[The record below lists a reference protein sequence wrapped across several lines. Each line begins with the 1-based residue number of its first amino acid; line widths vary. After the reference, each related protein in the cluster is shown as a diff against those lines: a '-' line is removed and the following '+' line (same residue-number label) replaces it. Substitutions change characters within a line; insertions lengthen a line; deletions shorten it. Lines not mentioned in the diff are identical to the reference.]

1 MMGVLS
7 RLARQRTIHVTVR
20 SWLRSGSR
28 GEPRLVRALTRN
40 GLSHAGASVWVQS
53 FEVGNLIRL
62 RSMLHVRMV
71 QLLSASGAPYDFV
84 AAGDGRTYADLVT
97 PAGLREIAGYAD
109 VVGPD
114 KNQIV
119 PRDAAGALLPPT
131 SLVQDAHGAGLDV
144 VPYTFRNE
152 NAFLPLDF
160 RHATDPAQ

>member
-1 MMGVLS
+1 
-7 RLARQRTIHVTVR
+7 
-20 SWLRSGSR
+20 
-28 GEPRLVRALTRN
+28 
-40 GLSHAGASVWVQS
+40 
-53 FEVGNLIRL
+53 
-62 RSMLHVRMV
+62 MLHVHLV
-71 QLLSASGAPYDFV
+71 QLLAATGAPYDFV

-109 VVGPD
+109 VISPD

-160 RHATDPAQ
+160 RHGTDPAQYGDAFGEYAVFWSLGVDGLFSDNADTAREARDHVASGQLGVTG